1 MAGTATNYN
10 ESVIVVDTIAQIW
23 AGLEIPSAGDIL
35 TLAADG
41 TPDATANPDAIHL
54 GHTKEGVKLTIGTSL
69 TKHYVDELAEPIKAT
84 VDTTE
89 MMFEGE
95 FLQVMDEEVLKKL
108 TAAFGTY
115 DNSSPA
121 NTEVFNIGRKAL
133 VYDSVALIF
142 QTPMSLDSVTPKFA
156 VAHIYNG
163 INEAGLSYQVSRKGM
178 AGTPFKFV
186 AYGISSRAAN
196 DSVGAYWWQTA

>member
-1 MAGTATNYN
+1 MAGTATNYD
-10 ESVIVVDTIAQIW
+10 ESVIVVDTIAQVW
-23 AGLEIPSAGDIL
+23 AGLAIPSAGAIL

-41 TPDATANPDAIHL
+41 TPDATANPNAVHL

-95 FLQVMDEEVLKKL
+95 FLQVLDEDVLKKL

-115 DNSSPA
+115 DATPPSG
-121 NTEVFNIGRKAL
+121 TKVFNVGRKAL
-133 VYDSVALIF
+133 AYDSIALIY
-142 QTPMSLDSVTPKFA
+142 QTPMSIGATAKYA

-163 INEAGLSYQVSRKGM
+163 LNESGLSYSISRKGM

-186 AYGISSRAAN
+186 AYGISSRSSE
-196 DSVGAYWWQTA
+196 DSVGAYWWQT

>member
-1 MAGTATNYN
+1 MAGTLTNYN

-23 AGLEIPSAGDIL
+23 AGLEIPSVGDIL
-35 TLAADG
+35 TLDADG
-41 TPDATANPDAIHL
+41 TPDSGTNPDAIHL

-95 FLQVMDEEVLKKL
+95 FLQVMDEDVLKKL
-108 TAAFGTY
+108 TASFGTY
-115 DNSSPA
+115 ADTPPA
-121 NTEVFNIGRKAL
+121 GTTLFNIGRKSLA
-133 VYDSVALIF
+133 YDSVALIF
-142 QTPMSLDSVTPKFA
+142 QTPMSLNTATPKWA

-163 INEAGLSYQVSRKGM
+163 INEAGLSYSVSRKGM

-186 AYGISSRAAN
+186 AYGISSR
-196 DSVGAYWWQTA
+196 DKKDTVGAYWWET